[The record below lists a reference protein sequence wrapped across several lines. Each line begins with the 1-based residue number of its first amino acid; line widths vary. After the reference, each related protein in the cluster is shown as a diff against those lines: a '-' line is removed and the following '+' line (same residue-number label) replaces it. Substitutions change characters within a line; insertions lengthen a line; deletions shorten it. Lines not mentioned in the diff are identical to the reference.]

1 MAKRKG
7 ASRTAYPTVTWGV
20 RLPGPLDQRLREVGE
35 ARGLDTK
42 TAIVVEATTAWLR
55 RSTPSGDEA
64 AERVR
69 RRELA
74 GELTAVGDA
83 AGKISF
89 QLQGL
94 GRNYNQ
100 AVRFMQAYKEL
111 PTDITTSNEALGEA
125 LDGVAEELALLRKS
139 VDALMKRG

>member
-7 ASRTAYPTVTWGV
+7 ASRSAYPTVTWGV
-20 RLPGPLDQRLREVGE
+20 RLPGDLDQRLREVGE

-42 TAIVVEATTAWLR
+42 TAIVVEAANAWLR

-74 GELTAVGDA
+74 TELTAVGDA
-83 AGKISF
+83 VGKAIF
-89 QLQGL
+89 QLQGM

-100 AVRFMQAYKEL
+100 QTRFMHEYKEL
-111 PTDITTSNEALGEA
+111 PADITASNDRLGEA
-125 LDGVAEELALLRKS
+125 LDGVAAELAMLREA
-139 VDALMKRG
+139 VDALMKKG

>member
-7 ASRTAYPTVTWGV
+7 ASRSAYPTVTWGV

-35 ARGLDTK
+35 SRGLDSK
-42 TAIVVEATTAWLR
+42 TAIIVEAANTWLR

-64 AERVR
+64 AERRR

-83 AGKISF
+83 VGKAVF

-94 GRNYNQ
+94 GRNHNQ
-100 AVRFMQAYKEL
+100 TVRFMQTYKEL
-111 PTDITTSNEALGEA
+111 PTDITASNDRLGEA

-139 VDALMKRG
+139 VDDLMKRG

>member
-7 ASRTAYPTVTWGV
+7 ASRSAYPTVTWGV

-35 ARGLDTK
+35 SRGLDSK
-42 TAIVVEATTAWLR
+42 TAIIVEAANTWLR

-74 GELTAVGDA
+74 TELTAVGDA
-83 AGKISF
+83 AGRIAF

-100 AVRFMQAYKEL
+100 QTRFMHEYREL
-111 PTDITTSNEALGEA
+111 PTDLTASNEALGEA
-125 LDGVAEELALLRKS
+125 LDGVAAELSLLREA
-139 VDALMKRG
+139 VDELMKKG